1 MVQSGKIEAGRRWKF
16 MCWLGIAAC
25 RPQLTI
31 SLGPSPQRDKK
42 IEPQK
47 GTKGT
52 KTDKD
57 Q

>member
-1 MVQSGKIEAGRRWKF
+1 MVQQGEIEAGRRWKF
-16 MCWLGIAAC
+16 IFWLGIAAC
-25 RPQLTI
+25 RPQLTT

-52 KTDKD
+52 KNIL
-57 Q
+57 